1 MGSIGKIDRSARTQP
16 IFICIRR
23 KKGANQIGNAIAMS
37 DRSCQ
42 TMLSFPVSVQI
53 RRRRNSSTRSIVTV
67 AMNIQRN
74 CGRNKERRGGG
85 KKGRRMERGR
95 EKQKEK
101 DIQLYVTDRSV
112 PISIFRSF
120 LEEEIWLLSPVRN
133 DCPPKPSLI
142 HAISNCYYFII
153 GSI

>member
-1 MGSIGKIDRSARTQP
+1 
-16 IFICIRR
+16 
-23 KKGANQIGNAIAMS
+23 MS

-53 RRRRNSSTRSIVTV
+53 RWRRNSSTRSIVTV

-74 CGRNKERRGGG
+74 CGRNKEKGGGG
-85 KKGRRMERGR
+85 KG
-95 EKQKEK
+95 EKK
-101 DIQLYVTDRSV
+101 DGGKSRKKKIQLYVTDRSV

-120 LEEEIWLLSPVRN
+120 LEEEIRLLSPVRN